1 MCTFTPAV
9 NIGFEETHYYVN
21 EKASQIE
28 VCIMLRSGHLD
39 RPVGLIF
46 STSNSSAQAPNDYTE
61 VMLET
66 TFEEGRKCIEVAIID
81 DEFVESD
88 ESFLLIVNSTD
99 AAVTVNLPV
108 ATVIITDD
116 DQAMI
121 AFQQTQYT
129 ASEGI
134 RQLSLAIE
142 LTGSLERNAT
152 IMVESRDGTA
162 FVHSGDYTAV
172 TETLIFPSGSVS
184 GSALILVIDIGD
196 DRIVEEEEY
205 FIILVTSVDDGILID
220 ETKKNTSIF
229 IEDDDCKMNQLQC
242 NLCFYVVLFCS
253 YQCTTRVS
261 LKLCH

>member
-1 MCTFTPAV
+1 
-9 NIGFEETHYYVN
+9 
-21 EKASQIE
+21 
-28 VCIMLRSGHLD
+28 MLQNGQLD

-61 VMLET
+61 LMLET

-81 DEFVESD
+81 DGVVED
-88 ESFLLIVNSTD
+88 VESFLLIVNSTD

-152 IMVESRDGTA
+152 IMVESQDGTA

-184 GSALILVIDIGD
+184 GSTLTLTVDIKD
-196 DRIVEEEEY
+196 DKAVEEEEY
-205 FIILVTSVDDGILID
+205 FTVNIISMDIDIRID
-220 ETKKNTSIF
+220 EAKRNASIF
-229 IEDDDCKMNQLQC
+229 IEDDDCKDQP
-242 NLCFYVVLFCS
+242 VTS
-253 YQCTTRVS
+253 
-261 LKLCH
+261 